1 MCSPFGDDRGSISA
15 FTTCLIGSLIMLGLF
30 MFDSGR
36 YVDTYLRTSG
46 VAENAARIGAQSVVG
61 IRSGDPHVDQRLA
74 TNRAMEYLRSEGL
87 AGTVRATGSR
97 IEVTVIT
104 DWSPVLVSPLGDRR
118 IVVRR
123 RASVIDQ

>member
-1 MCSPFGDDRGSISA
+1 MCSPFGDDRGSVSA
-15 FTTCLIGSLIMLGLF
+15 FTTCVIGSLIMLGLF

-87 AGTVRATGSR
+87 AGTVRQPAPGSR
-97 IEVTVIT
+97 
-104 DWSPVLVSPLGDRR
+104 
-118 IVVRR
+118 
-123 RASVIDQ
+123 

>member
-1 MCSPFGDDRGSISA
+1 
-15 FTTCLIGSLIMLGLF
+15 MLGLF